1 MRKTDLILAKA
12 WLFAGAHLT
21 NPLWWPR
28 ERRRERRRDVLAASL
43 PWYFR
48 RNLLD
53 GVASLPEGAVM
64 KDDASDRVFTLWLQ
78 GEDAAPDLVK
88 ACFRSMRRHFSQEVL
103 VLDEKTLYD
112 YVDLPPVIMDKYRA
126 GKIKTA
132 HFADIC
138 RVDLLYRHGGYWI
151 DSTCYATATI
161 PDWIAAEDFFM
172 YLTEKEYGSV
182 YSFCQNCFI
191 RARKGDYL
199 LAAWREM
206 ILDFWT
212 HQTVRMD
219 YFQHQLM
226 FKALVQ
232 NFPRAKEHF
241 ARMPH
246 VGQDATHVLGAQ
258 PLDTPYD
265 PERFARDTEGAF
277 FQKLTY
283 RGADAAPAG
292 SVIDFIKR
300 S

>member
-1 MRKTDLILAKA
+1 MVIAKA
-12 WLFAGAHLT
+12 WLIARAHLL
-21 NPLWWPR
+21 NPLWLPR
-28 ERRRERRRDVLAASL
+28 TQRREIRRDALAASL

-48 RNLLD
+48 RNLMD
-53 GVASLPEGAVM
+53 GLSDIPEGPVIR
-64 KDDASDRVFTLWLQ
+64 DDARDKVFTLWFQ
-78 GEDAAPDLVK
+78 GEENAPELVK
-88 ACFRSMRRHFSQEVL
+88 ACLRSMRRHFKQEV
-103 VLDEKTLYD
+103 VILDWKNLYD
-112 YVDLPPVIMDKYRA
+112 YVSLPKKIVDDFQA

-138 RVDLLYRHGGYWI
+138 RVDLLYRNGGYWI
-151 DSTCYATATI
+151 DSTCFVTAPI
-161 PDWIAAEDFFM
+161 PDWIEEQDFFM
-172 YLTEKEYGSV
+172 FLTEKEYGSV

-199 LAAWREM
+199 LAAWRSM
-206 ILDFWT
+206 ILDFWL

-232 NFPRAKEHF
+232 NDPRAKEHF

-265 PERFARDTEGAF
+265 PERFTRDTAGAF

-283 RGADAAPAG
+283 RGADSAPEG
-292 SVIDFIKR
+292 SVIDFVKR
-300 S
+300 F

>member
-1 MRKTDLILAKA
+1 MRKFDLVVAKA
-12 WLFAGAHLT
+12 WLLVRAHLL
-21 NPLWWPR
+21 NPLWLPR
-28 ERRRERRRDVLAASL
+28 AQRREIRRDTLAASL

-48 RNLLD
+48 RNLMD
-53 GVASLPEGAVM
+53 GLPALPEGPVIR
-64 KDDASDRVFTLWLQ
+64 DDAHDKVFTLWLQ
-78 GEDAAPDLVK
+78 GEENAPELVQ
-88 ACFRSMRRHFSQEVL
+88 ACFRSMRRHFRQEL
-103 VLDEKTLYD
+103 IVLDESNLFD
-112 YVDLPPVIMDKYRA
+112 YVSLPEAIVEKYRA
-126 GKIKTA
+126 GKINTA

-138 RVDLLYRHGGYWI
+138 RLDLLYRHGGYWI
-151 DSTCYATATI
+151 DSTCFVTAPI
-161 PDWIAAEDFFM
+161 PDWIEQQDFFL

-199 LAAWREM
+199 LAAWRSM
-206 ILDFWT
+206 VLDFWL

-232 NFPRAKEHF
+232 NDPRAREHF

-265 PERFARDTEGAF
+265 PGRFARDTEGAF

-283 RGADAAPAG
+283 RGADEAPEG
-292 SVIDFIKR
+292 SVIDFVKR